1 MTRVLPLLCFGLLL
15 SCGSADAPPPELTA
29 PEGGAKGPA
38 VGQPPA
44 GGPQGEGGATEL
56 EVPTEPSFTQ
66 EALAAEGGVKLTGT
80 LSCPEG
86 RGPFVV
92 QVFPP
97 PPEQGGAEK
106 SDGPAGPVVKLALTE
121 AGPFTLMAPKG
132 ASGVIVGFED
142 GDGNGAP
149 TPGEPLFFEGGGGPQ
164 VVEFKADRTGLD
176 VNCEATMGGPGQG
189 GPGSKVPP
197 TPKGGDGPPAEG
209 GPAKK

>member
-1 MTRVLPLLCFGLLL
+1 MPRIEPLGLKAFDSLHFYVRDLARARSLL
-15 SCGSADAPPPELTA
+15 VDKLDFAELGESDDALTA
-29 PEGGAKGPA
+29 NGRQKSIVFQA
-38 VGQPPA
+38 GQIRFVVSEPR
-44 GGPQGEGGATEL
+44 GEGGR
-56 EVPTEPSFTQ
+56 
-66 EALAAEGGVKLTGT
+66 AARFLRKH
-80 LSCPEG
+80 PEG
-86 RGPFVV
+86 VGTVAFEVEDIDRCWALLEARGGTPITDI
-92 QVFPP
+92 QR
-97 PPEQGGAEK
+97 
-106 SDGPAGPVVKLALTE
+106 
-121 AGPFTLMAPKG
+121 
-132 ASGVIVGFED
+132 FED